1 VQQDSRGRG
10 DFSEAADDLGVEP
23 ISRSLARAK
32 AQVLLRESAGED
44 ERSIAFWRRRV
55 ENLTGALKQAQRQLR
70 DDRGRAR
77 LAVTVIRFA
86 RRVAPRRRGAG
97 RPGVRRRVASAS
109 GSGDPPGSDGEHH
122 LVDLAGRRR

>member
-10 DFSEAADDLGVEP
+10 DFSVAVPDLGIAP

-44 ERSIAFWRRRV
+44 ERSIAFWQRRV
-55 ENLTGALKQAQRQLR
+55 ENLTGALKHAQRQLR

-77 LAVTVIRFA
+77 LAVATVIRFA
-86 RRVAPRRRGAG
+86 RRVVPRPRGAG
-97 RPGVRRRVASAS
+97 RPGLRRAARATA
-109 GSGDPPGSDGEHH
+109 SGDPPGSDGEHH
-122 LVDLAGRRR
+122 LDGAAR